1 MTSYLTAVRRH
12 LVIVVV
18 GVLLGTALGAV
29 ASVTAVPQYRSTT
42 TLFVSVGSRGEA
54 SSLELAQGSTAA
66 QNKVV
71 TFVDVVRTPG
81 VLGPVIGRLGLD
93 TTPTEL
99 AGRVSAENTFGTVLI
114 DVSVTD
120 PDPVVA
126 AAVAD
131 EIGVVLA
138 EVVTETLERPSDGS
152 DSLVLITP
160 VEPAEVAAAPST
172 PGPLIVVGLAT
183 VAGLVLGLLG
193 AVVRSGLDT
202 RLHDDADVARV
213 TDAPLLGAIDFDPS
227 FAASPLAVA
236 DHPQG
241 TAAEAFRTLRTNLWF
256 LEAEPAAGCLDVT
269 SSLPGEG
276 KTTTTANLALAL
288 AENGSSVVVVDG
300 DLRRPRLAE
309 VLGVEGAVGL
319 TDVLI
324 GRAELDDVLQ
334 PRSDRPLTVLAS
346 GAVPP
351 NPSELLG
358 SEAMRSLLAELSD
371 RFDHVLIDA
380 PPLLPVTDS
389 VLLSRLA
396 RGAVLVTASGRVTSS
411 QLEAATRSVETA
423 GGTVLGT
430 VLTMTPRSARSADDY
445 TSGYAPEAP
454 PARLRPR
461 RLPRRPRRAGRT
473 PSRSRRRPAAP
484 GPRRRA

>member
-1 MTSYLTAVRRH
+1 VTSYLTAVRRH
-12 LVIVVV
+12 VVLVLV
-18 GVLLGTALGAV
+18 GVLLGTTFGAV
-29 ASVTAVPQYRSTT
+29 ASAASVPLYSSTT

-71 TFVDVVRTPG
+71 TFVDVIRTPG
-81 VLGPVIGRLGLD
+81 VLGPVIDRLDLD

-114 DVSVTD
+114 DVSVDDHDAQT
-120 PDPVVA
+120 A
-126 AAVAD
+126 ADIAD

-152 DSLVLITP
+152 QSLVLITP
-160 VEPAEVAAAPST
+160 VEPAEVAVVPST
-172 PGPLIVVGLAT
+172 PGPLVVVGVAAL
-183 VAGLVLGLLG
+183 AGLVLGLLA

-213 TDAPLLGAIDFDPS
+213 TDAPLLGAIDFDPAFS
-227 FAASPLAVA
+227 AAPLAVA
-236 DHPQG
+236 THPQG
-241 TAAEAFRTLRTNLWF
+241 PAAEAFRTLRTNLWF
-256 LEAEPAAGCLDVT
+256 LESAPAAGCLVVT
-269 SSLPGEG
+269 SSLTGEG

-309 VLGVEGAVGL
+309 VLGVEGGAGL

-324 GRAELDDVLQ
+324 GRADLDDVLQ
-334 PRSDRPLTVLAS
+334 PRGDRPLSVLAS
-346 GAVPP
+346 GAIPP

-358 SEAMRSLLAELSD
+358 SEAMRSLLDQLAS

-396 RGAVLVTASGRVTSS
+396 RGALLVTASGRVTSS
-411 QLEAATRSVETA
+411 QLESATRSVETA
-423 GGTVLGT
+423 GGTVLGV
-430 VLTMTPRSARSADDY
+430 VLTMTPRTSRSTYDY
-445 TSGYAPEAP
+445 ASDPAGEAP
-454 PARLRPR
+454 ATRARPA
-461 RLPRRPRRAGRT
+461 RLPRRGRLVPARARRRAT
-473 PSRSRRRPAAP
+473 AS

>member
-1 MTSYLTAVRRH
+1 VTSYLIAVRRH
-12 LVIVVV
+12 VVLVIV
-18 GVLLGTALGAV
+18 GVLLGTGLGAV
-29 ASVTAVPQYRSTT
+29 AAVTDVPRYSSTT

-81 VLGPVIGRLGLD
+81 VLGPVIDRLGLD

-120 PDPVVA
+120 PDPAVA
-126 AAVAD
+126 ASVAD

-160 VEPAEVAAAPST
+160 VEPAEVADTPST
-172 PGPLIVVGLAT
+172 AGPLVVVGLAT
-183 VAGLVLGLLG
+183 LAGLVLGLLA

-227 FAASPLAVA
+227 VTDSPLAVA

-241 TAAEAFRTLRTNLWF
+241 TTAEAFRTLRTNLWF
-256 LEAEPAAGCLDVT
+256 LEAEPSAGCLVVT
-269 SSLPGEG
+269 SSVPGEG

-309 VLGVEGAVGL
+309 VLGVEGGVGL

-324 GRAELDDVLQ
+324 GRASLDDVLQ
-334 PRSDRPLTVLAS
+334 PRDDRPLTVLAS
-346 GAVPP
+346 GAIPP

-358 SEAMRSLLAELSD
+358 SEAMRSLLAELSA

-430 VLTMTPRSARSADDY
+430 VLTMTPRTARSTYDY
-445 TSGYAPEAP
+445 TSGYAPEA
-454 PARLRPR
+454 
-461 RLPRRPRRAGRT
+461 LPEPRRAHRLPKRLRT
-473 PSRSRRRPAAP
+473 ASHAETDPRRRPVAA
-484 GPRRRA
+484 GRRRRA